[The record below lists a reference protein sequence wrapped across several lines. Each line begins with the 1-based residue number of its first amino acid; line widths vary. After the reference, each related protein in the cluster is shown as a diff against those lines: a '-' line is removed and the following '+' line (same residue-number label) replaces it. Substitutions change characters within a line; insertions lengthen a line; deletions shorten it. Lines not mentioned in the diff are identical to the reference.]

1 MVFPEPNRTA
11 RGHTGEMESIV
22 NLVAVLIA
30 IASVLAALGHAGYL
44 ALLNSAA
51 NKRAGGSPVAQYVR
65 SRWAI
70 AGGTTAA
77 SLVALL
83 FTAGGPGMDILAIIL
98 AAGSGAVAA
107 KALQSTQAKYRSGG

>member
-1 MVFPEPNRTA
+1 M
-11 RGHTGEMESIV
+11 I
-22 NLVAVLIA
+22 NLIAVIIA

-44 ALLNSAA
+44 AMLGSAA
-51 NKRAGGSPVAQYVR
+51 GKRAGGAPVAQYVR

-77 SLVALL
+77 SLLAWLL
-83 FTAGGPGMDILAIIL
+83 TSGGTVSDVFAIII
-98 AAGSGAVAA
+98 AVGSGAVAT

>member
-1 MVFPEPNRTA
+1 MINV
-11 RGHTGEMESIV
+11 I
-22 NLVAVLIA
+22 AVIIA

-44 ALLNSAA
+44 AMLGNAA
-51 NKRAGGSPVAQYVR
+51 GKRAGGAPIAQYVR

-77 SLVALL
+77 SLLAWLC
-83 FTAGGPGMDILAIIL
+83 TAGGPTLDIIAIII
-98 AAGSGAVAA
+98 AVGSGAVAT

>member
-1 MVFPEPNRTA
+1 MFPEPNRTA
-11 RGHTGEMESIV
+11 HGHTGGMEWIV

-30 IASVLAALGHAGYL
+30 VASVLASLGHAGYL

-51 NKRAGGSPVAQYVR
+51 KKRAGGSPVAQYVR

-77 SLVALL
+77 SLLALL
-83 FTAGGPGMDILAIIL
+83 LTAGGPGMDILAIIL
-98 AAGSGAVAA
+98 AAGSGAVAT